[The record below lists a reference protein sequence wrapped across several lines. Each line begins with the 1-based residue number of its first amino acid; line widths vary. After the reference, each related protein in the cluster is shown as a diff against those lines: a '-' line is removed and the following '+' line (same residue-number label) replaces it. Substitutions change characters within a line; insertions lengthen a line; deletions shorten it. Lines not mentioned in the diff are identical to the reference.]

1 MHGLTTARETGHDA
15 QPYAG
20 IAMSRDDS
28 KDAVLARTA
37 HVWPDIREAL
47 KGGIKAAVDLHDFIG
62 WDYRDDKHLYQ
73 HMIRRKAVEAFQALK
88 PELETGPDHS
98 DETDLPMSGLI
109 LPLEHDVVRIWHIA
123 TAEIPK
129 PTTPAKQDFVNQP
142 SSHQTSLFD
151 VPRVVRRLRHKTDLN
166 HLILRWTVQDHI
178 IERFELVRPAG
189 TEKGRVVVDWH
200 TDLLRWCAPSRDN
213 GR

>member
-1 MHGLTTARETGHDA
+1 MDA

-28 KDAVLARTA
+28 ESAVLARTT
-37 HVWPDIREAL
+37 HVWSDIYEAL
-47 KGGIKAAVDLHDFIG
+47 KDGIKTAVHLHDTVA

-73 HMIRRKAVEAFQALK
+73 HMIRRKAVLAFKSLK
-88 PELETGPDHS
+88 PELDAGGEQV
-98 DETDLPMSGLI
+98 DEADLPMSGLV
-109 LPLEHDVVRIWHIA
+109 LTLDKDVVRIWHIA

-151 VPRVVRRLRHKTDLN
+151 VPRVDRRLRPKAGLN
-166 HLILRWTVQDHI
+166 HLILRWTVRDHT

-189 TEKGRVVVDWH
+189 TENGRVVVDWH
-200 TDLLRWCAPSRDN
+200 HNLLPLCAPPPETA
-213 GR
+213 G